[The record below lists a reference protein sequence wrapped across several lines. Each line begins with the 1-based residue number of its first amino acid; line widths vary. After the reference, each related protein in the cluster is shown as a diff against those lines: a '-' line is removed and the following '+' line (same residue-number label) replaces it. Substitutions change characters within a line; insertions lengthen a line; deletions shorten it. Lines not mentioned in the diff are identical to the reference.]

1 MSTLKAKG
9 GRQDIEFR
17 DASAASLQVM
27 REVPV
32 TERAGY
38 PLIRVEGSADP
49 AEWRTKEG
57 KEVLV
62 DFKRAW
68 WLPDDWG
75 QGVKCTNR
83 TAHSTGT
90 SGGTYTVAMSPEGLT
105 FYHRHAAEKHAGYT
119 FTRELGRNGQIR
131 AAQLQATENI
141 QLARQQIKDLDGSSP
156 FIGVDSD
163 KSLFEILSPNERKC
177 IVQKDDF
184 HFCVVSARR
193 ATSPQGVRDI
203 FMVQSQLVEAGVT
216 PTWYVDEQSL
226 SDYQRLG
233 LTAVVGG
240 RLTDARNM
248 ALDDAERLGKVCVQL
263 SDDISAWEY
272 RHGERAAAK
281 NDDLMNAAHSAAKR
295 YIVSPVNAAQ
305 FILAKMRGTAEPRPK
320 LGGVYMLGSCARTFA
335 DEPVKRR
342 HFILGDFLVVDS
354 SPVRFDTKMT
364 LKEDYDFSCAHIR
377 AHGSVMRC
385 QRMTLNVKHYSNA
398 GGAVAVRDQSGKQEK
413 ANLDIL
419 FAKWP
424 RAFSLNPMR
433 KNEVRMRWPA
443 DDDAEGLNHPTV
455 GSKLKQHGGKAK
467 ISPKSSPKP
476 VMKKL
481 VKKQEVPP
489 GLPPLSAVLERASS
503 TPKNPAIALR
513 CKRVAGQTVARVLE
527 GFNFKDKGANV
538 KYRLCDLT
546 YDLRRGHL
554 VAKRS
559 RATAKLG
566 G

>member
-1 MSTLKAKG
+1 
-9 GRQDIEFR
+9 
-17 DASAASLQVM
+17 
-27 REVPV
+27 
-32 TERAGY
+32 
-38 PLIRVEGSADP
+38 VEIFLD
-49 AEWRTKEG
+49 
-57 KEVLV
+57 LV
-62 DFKRAW
+62 CCCLSHRKRA
-68 WLPDDWG
+68 
-75 QGVKCTNR
+75 
-83 TAHSTGT
+83 
-90 SGGTYTVAMSPEGLT
+90 VAPSFPR
-105 FYHRHAAEKHAGYT
+105 Y
-119 FTRELGRNGQIR
+119 
-131 AAQLQATENI
+131 
-141 QLARQQIKDLDGSSP
+141 
-156 FIGVDSD
+156 
-163 KSLFEILSPNERKC
+163 
-177 IVQKDDF
+177 
-184 HFCVVSARR
+184 
-193 ATSPQGVRDI
+193 
-203 FMVQSQLVEAGVT
+203 T
-216 PTWYVDEQSL
+216 PTAGALLLWSVGQVEIFLDLVCCCL
-226 SDYQRLG
+226 SHRKRAVAPSFPRYTP
-233 LTAVVGG
+233 TAGALLLWSVGQV
-240 RLTDARNM
+240 
-248 ALDDAERLGKVCVQL
+248 EVCVQL

-272 RHGERAAAK
+272 RHGERAAK
-281 NDDLMNAAHSAAKR
+281 NDDLMNAADSAAKR

-305 FILAKMRGTAEPRPK
+305 FILAKMRGTAEPRPE

-342 HFILGDFLVVDS
+342 HFILGDFMVVDS

-433 KNEVRMRWPA
+433 KNEVRLRWPA